1 MKYKYDDMCLALDT
15 STVNR
20 TYHDINVM
28 LYFYKYGEIF
38 MFHCFHLYITYMRIN
53 MLERTLHTMV
63 GEGKLYDTK
72 TTKIRQLKG

>member
-1 MKYKYDDMCLALDT
+1 
-15 STVNR
+15 
-20 TYHDINVM
+20 
-28 LYFYKYGEIF
+28 

>member
-1 MKYKYDDMCLALDT
+1 MMLGVQFQILVVYFALYDD
-15 STVNR
+15 VN
-20 TYHDINVM
+20 DM

-38 MFHCFHLYITYMRIN
+38 MFHCFHLYITQMRIN